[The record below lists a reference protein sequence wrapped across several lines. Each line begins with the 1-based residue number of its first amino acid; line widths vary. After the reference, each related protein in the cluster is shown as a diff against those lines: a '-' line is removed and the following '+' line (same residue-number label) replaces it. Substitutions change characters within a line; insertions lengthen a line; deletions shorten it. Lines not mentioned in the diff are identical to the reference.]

1 MRQGTPQ
8 TGCRPVAGTTQ
19 TDNHSHT
26 QRIANEMNATKC
38 TSLDCGCG
46 PREREPTQTWED
58 HANSTQKGLG
68 HMVDLKLL
76 AVRGVRIL
84 HWPVC
89 GPDLLPTE
97 NM

>member
-1 MRQGTPQ
+1 
-8 TGCRPVAGTTQ
+8 
-19 TDNHSHT
+19 
-26 QRIANEMNATKC
+26 MNATKC